1 MPSET
6 DGLGASIAAMRE
18 LGEESG
24 ASQSETHRR
33 VRQMYM
39 DELLRAYGQLHDRIR
54 QSALALASAAHELR
68 TPLAVMSGYTDVL
81 LSEKLGALNER
92 QRQILGEMQSSS
104 QRLEHFIKDFLTYSA
119 METGRLDLRA
129 EVADLNACISEV
141 SGFWLARFKEKGVAL
156 FLVPC
161 DDLPAFEF
169 DQYKIQHVV
178 SNLLQNALKFTR
190 EGGTVWVATEPYF
203 WERRSREEDSA
214 ANRRTR
220 PAMNTNS
227 ARVTVSDTGVGIAP
241 EYHQEV
247 FDDFFK
253 LTESDDRGRGMGLG
267 LAIARRIV
275 HAHGGKIWV
284 ESEPGFGSKFR
295 FLLPLKPQDGTGQ
308 ELGKP

>member
-1 MPSET
+1 MSNEPVRFA
-6 DGLGASIAAMRE
+6 ASLAA
-18 LGEESG
+18 LPDFAGEEG
-24 ASQSETHRR
+24 ESQSETYRR

-39 DELLRAYGQLHDRIR
+39 DELLRAYGQLHDKIS

-81 LSEKLGALNER
+81 LDEKLGPLNER
-92 QRQILGEMQSSS
+92 QRQILEEMQSSS

-119 METGRLDLRA
+119 METGRLELRT

-141 SGFWLARFKEKGVAL
+141 SGFWLARFREKGVAL

-161 DDLPAFEF
+161 EDLPGFEF

-190 EGGTVWVATEPYF
+190 EGGTVWVATETYF
-203 WERRSREEDSA
+203 WERRSREESSA
-214 ANRRTR
+214 ANRRAR
-220 PAMNTNS
+220 PAMSTNS
-227 ARVTVSDTGVGIAP
+227 VRITVSDTGVGIAP

-253 LTESDDRGRGMGLG
+253 LVESDDRGQGMGLG

-295 FLLPLKPQDGTGQ
+295 FLLPLKPQDGIDR
-308 ELGKP
+308 EPGKP